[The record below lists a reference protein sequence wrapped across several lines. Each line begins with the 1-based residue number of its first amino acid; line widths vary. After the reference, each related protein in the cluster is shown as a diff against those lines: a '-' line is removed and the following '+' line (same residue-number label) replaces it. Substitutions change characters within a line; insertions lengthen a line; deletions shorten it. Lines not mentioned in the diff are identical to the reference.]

1 MNKNGEDC
9 EKINKL
15 MKEGDEMKEKKKMSM
30 YLEDDIMKDERIFL
44 RR

>member
-1 MNKNGEDC
+1 MNKNDEDC